1 MLNTL
6 ELALELLKQPSVT
19 PDGAACFDLIEQWL
33 TNIGFHV
40 VRQTFRE
47 NGTYDTENLYARH
60 GDTGPNL
67 CFAGHVDVVPPGDEA
82 AWTTPPFQPE
92 VRNGYLYGRGAED
105 MKGAIAAMISAA
117 AQYVAQPYSH
127 TGSISFL
134 LTADEEG
141 NAINGTRKM
150 LAWLQEQN
158 EQIDYCV
165 VGEPTNPETVGDM
178 AKIGR
183 RGSINAVL
191 TVKGVQGHVAY
202 PERAINPITILL
214 AMLVR
219 LKSTELDSGSEF
231 FPPSNLEI
239 TTIDVGNPSENTI
252 PARATAK
259 FNIRFNDQFDSLTIE
274 QWIRAQCD
282 LIGGDYTLAIR
293 VSGESFLSP
302 PGALSEAMV
311 KSVKEVT
318 GKAPELSTTGG
329 TSDARF
335 IKDYCPVI
343 EFGTTGL
350 TPHQV
355 DERVSIESLS
365 QLTTIYHQ
373 LIVNLLSR

>member
-6 ELALELLKQPSVT
+6 DLALELLKQPSVT
-19 PDGAACFDLIEQWL
+19 PDGGGCFDLIESWL
-33 TNIGFHV
+33 QERGFRV
-40 VRQTFRE
+40 IRQTFRE

-67 CFAGHVDVVPPGDEA
+67 CFAGHVDVVPPGDID
-82 AWTTPPFQPE
+82 AWSLPPFEPE
-92 VRNGYLYGRGAED
+92 IRNGYLYGRGAED

-117 AQYVAQPYSH
+117 THYVAQPYSH

-141 NAINGTRKM
+141 TAINGTRKM
-150 LAWLQEQN
+150 LAWLYEQG
-158 EQIDYCV
+158 ETIDYCV
-165 VGEPTNPETVGDM
+165 VGEPTNPETVGEM

-191 TVKGVQGHVAY
+191 TVKGVQGHAAY

-214 AMLVR
+214 AMLIR
-219 LKSTELDSGSEF
+219 LKSTELDTGSEF

-239 TTIDVGNPSENTI
+239 TTVDVGNPSENTI

-259 FNIRFNDQFDSLTIE
+259 FNIRFNDHFDSLAIE
-274 QWIRAQCD
+274 QWIRSQCD
-282 LIGGDYTLAIR
+282 MIGGDYSLAIR

-302 PGALSEAMV
+302 PGPLSEALV
-311 KSVKEVT
+311 KAVKEVN
-318 GKAPELSTTGG
+318 GMIPQLSTTGG

-335 IKDYCPVI
+335 IKDFCPVI
-343 EFGTTGL
+343 EFGTTGM
-350 TPHQV
+350 TPHQI
-355 DERVSIESLS
+355 DERVSIQSLE
-365 QLTTIYHQ
+365 QLTAIYHQ
-373 LIVNLLSR
+373 LIILLLSR